1 MKALVTGAGGFLGGG
16 LAKALRARGDEVR
29 GFSRG
34 EYPHLTELGVEH
46 VRGDVGDA
54 EAVARAVEGV
64 DVVFHVAAKV
74 SASGAYEEFHATN
87 VVGAKNVVEACQAA
101 GVKALVYTSTPSVA
115 FGPEDIEGADESIG
129 YSEHFDALYAQTKAE
144 AEKQVLAAD
153 GESLRTVA
161 IRPHIVW
168 GPGDTSLLPRV
179 LERGR
184 AGILR
189 RIEDGGPPKRVDIT
203 YIDDAV
209 QAHLLAAEKLLAGGE
224 VADTIAGKPYF
235 VSSGSPVE
243 IWSFVDRLL
252 GAAKI
257 PPVKKS
263 VSPKMAMAAGWVF
276 ETVHNVL
283 GRDGEPRMSTWIVRE
298 LTTSRWFDISAAK
311 RDLGYEPKVDLEEGL
326 RRLTAW
332 LDERGGEARV

>member
-1 MKALVTGAGGFLGGG
+1 MRALVTGAGGFLGG
-16 LAKALRARGDEVR
+16 AIARTLRERGDEVR

-34 EYPHLTELGVEH
+34 AYPHLTELGVEH
-46 VRGDVGDA
+46 VRGDVGDPA
-54 EAVARAVEGV
+54 AVRGAVEGV
-64 DVVFHVAAKV
+64 DVVFHVAARV
-74 SASGAYEEFHATN
+74 AASGTYEEFHATN
-87 VVGAKNVVEACQAA
+87 VVGAQNVLDACREA

-115 FGPEDIEGADESIG
+115 FGPEDLEGADESIG

-144 AEKQVLAAD
+144 AEQLVLAAD
-153 GESLRTVA
+153 SKALHTVA

-189 RIEDGGPPKRVDIT
+189 RIQGPPKKVDIT
-203 YIDDAV
+203 YVDDAV
-209 QAHLLAAEKLLAGGE
+209 LAHLLAAEKLLAGGE
-224 VADTIAGKPYF
+224 AAAAIAGKAYF
-235 VSSGSPVE
+235 VSSGTPVE
-243 IWSFVDRLL
+243 IWSFVDQLL

-257 PPVKKS
+257 PPVKKT
-263 VSPKMAMAAGWVF
+263 VSPRLAMAAGWLL
-276 ETVHNVL
+276 ESVHNAL

-298 LTTSRWFDISAAK
+298 LTTSRWFDISAAR
-311 RDLGYEPKVDLEEGL
+311 RDLGYEPKVDLDEGL

-332 LDERGGEARV
+332 LDERGGQARV